1 MLIEKVCMEWT
12 KSCAPPKKIPNGFV
26 LQIKDEPFNALSEEG
41 LKKLK
46 QLNSFKKM
54 QAKTDMG
61 FGPRIDKLEKDLRNG
76 LWAIRKGKEEGKKK
90 VDKGGVNEEET
101 KDEL

>member
-1 MLIEKVCMEWT
+1 MLIEKMCMKWT
-12 KSCAPPKKIPNGFV
+12 KSCGKPKKLPNGFV

-46 QLNSFKKM
+46 QLKSFKKM
-54 QAKTDMG
+54 QAKTDIG

-76 LWAIRKGKEEGKKK
+76 LWTIRREKEEKEEK
-90 VDKGGVNEEET
+90 VDKGGVTEEET

>member
-1 MLIEKVCMEWT
+1 
-12 KSCAPPKKIPNGFV
+12 
-26 LQIKDEPFNALSEEG
+26 
-41 LKKLK
+41 
-46 QLNSFKKM
+46 M